1 MAKPE
6 LPPAELDVLQCLW
19 EAEELTAREVR
30 ELLAKRRP
38 LSHSSVCTLL
48 DRLSAKGF
56 VTRQKG
62 LSGKAFVYRANV
74 ASNKTLSG
82 MIDDLVERAFGGSGV
97 DLIASLL
104 ETKRLTNSEIGQL
117 QCLLDDLKAR
127 QSSAP
132 REKSSKQSASTNA
145 NKPQKRKGRQS

>member
-1 MAKPE
+1 MTKPE

-19 EAEELTAREVR
+19 EAEELTARQVR

-38 LSHSSVCTLL
+38 LSHSSVSTLL

-62 LSGKAFVYRANV
+62 LSGKAFVYKAKV
-74 ASNKTLSG
+74 APGKTRG
-82 MIDDLVERAFGGSGV
+82 RMIGSLVERVFGGSGV

-104 ETKRLTNSEIGQL
+104 ETKPLTESELGQL
-117 QCLLDDLKAR
+117 QRLLDDLKAR
-127 QSSAP
+127 QTSATQEQSSESPTGKNA
-132 REKSSKQSASTNA
+132 RKSQE
-145 NKPQKRKGRQS
+145 RKGSRS